1 MTERFHFRDLRELFA
16 KANEEKAGDQLA
28 GLAARSEQER
38 VAAKHALADLPL
50 AEILTN
56 PLVPPDEDN
65 VSRLILD
72 THDRESFSAIKSMTV
87 GELREFIL
95 SDEAGEPAL
104 KRLHWA
110 ITPEMAAAVAKL
122 MSNKDLVLAANKIRV
137 VTHCRNTMG
146 QRGVLGIRLQPNHPA
161 DDAAGILLSA
171 FDGLLFGCGDAV
183 IGVNPATDSVDTV
196 RSILHALDRL
206 IEAYNIPTQACCL
219 AHISTQLK
227 AMERGAPLDLL
238 FQSVAGTEKANDSFG
253 VTLGMLREGKE
264 RVLEHHRQKIS
275 PRRHGDTE
283 EVEAGLQ
290 SGNMRQP
297 GRESTP
303 SPSKTYEQTALAG
316 NKARSAMNNPE
327 HSPCLRASVANGISC
342 PNVMYFETGQG
353 SALSA
358 EAHHGVDQLTLEA
371 RAYGVA
377 RVFEPFLVN
386 SVVGFIGPEYL
397 YDERQIVR
405 AGLEDHFMGKLLGLP
420 MGCDVCYTNHAAA
433 DQNSADNLMLLLAAA
448 GCNYFM
454 GVPCADDVMLNY
466 QSTSFH
472 DALAVRRLFNLRP
485 TPEFLAWLH
494 DKGFYKEGEPAAID
508 ARARKELAAGL
519 EKALA

>member
-1 MTERFHFRDLRELFA
+1 MPERFHFRDLRDLFG
-16 KANEEKAGDQLA
+16 KANEEKSGDQLA

-50 AEILTN
+50 VEIVEN
-56 PLVPPDEDN
+56 PLVSPEEDD
-65 VSRLILD
+65 VSRLILE
-72 THDRESFSAIKSMTV
+72 THDRQTFSTIKSMTV

-95 SDEAGEPAL
+95 GDETDESAL

-110 ITPEMAAAVAKL
+110 ITPEIAAAVAKL
-122 MSNKDLVLAANKIRV
+122 MSNKDLVLAASKIRV
-137 VTHCRNTMG
+137 ITQCRNTMG
-146 QRGVLGIRLQPNHPA
+146 ERGVLGIRLQPNHPA

-171 FDGLLFGCGDAV
+171 FDGLLYGCGDAV
-183 IGVNPATDSVDTV
+183 IGVNPATDAVESV
-196 RSILHALDRL
+196 SAILHALNRL
-206 IEAYNIPTQACCL
+206 IEAYRIPTQACCL

-227 AMERGAPLDLL
+227 AMDRGAAVDLL
-238 FQSVAGTEKANDSFG
+238 FQSVAGTQKANESFG
-253 VTLGMLREGKE
+253 VTLSMLREGRE
-264 RVLEHHRQKIS
+264 RVLEQQKDRGIGRSGDRGIGNQKQS
-275 PRRHGDTE
+275 PRASENRARNGSLTVNENHKAPSADHPITGSTD
-283 EVEAGLQ
+283 
-290 SGNMRQP
+290 QP
-297 GRESTP
+297 
-303 SPSKTYEQTALAG
+303 
-316 NKARSAMNNPE
+316 
-327 HSPCLRASVANGISC
+327 I

-358 EAHHGVDQLTLEA
+358 EAHQGVDQLTLEA

-433 DQNSADNLMLLLAAA
+433 DQNSADNLLVLLTAA

-454 GVPCADDVMLNY
+454 GVPCSDDVMLNY

-472 DALAVRRLFNLRP
+472 DALAMRRLFNLRP
-485 TPEFLAWLH
+485 APEFLAWLH
-494 DKGFYKEGEPAAID
+494 EMGLYKGGEPAQLD
-508 ARARKELAAGL
+508 AGARKQLAAGL
-519 EKALA
+519 EKAIK